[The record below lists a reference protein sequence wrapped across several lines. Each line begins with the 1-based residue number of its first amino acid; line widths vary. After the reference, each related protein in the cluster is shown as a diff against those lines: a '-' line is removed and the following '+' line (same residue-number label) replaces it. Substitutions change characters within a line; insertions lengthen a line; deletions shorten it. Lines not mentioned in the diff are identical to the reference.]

1 MHRQGL
7 VQSLEFLEKVWI
19 SLVRFYYDHNE
30 TNKQVKV
37 WVKLLQLPVKKR
49 REKKKR
55 EKPFAV
61 VSETEIKMLNTDAV
75 PRNTKA
81 FVFQEIHK
89 I

>member
-30 TNKQVKV
+30 TNKQVK
-37 WVKLLQLPVKKR
+37 
-49 REKKKR
+49 E
-55 EKPFAV
+55 FAV
-61 VSETEIKMLNTDAV
+61 VSESEIKMLNTDAV

-89 I
+89 IYRKRL